1 MCQRCG
7 YKWSAQQDDLFY
19 YKKTGSAP
27 NYINEMGKSSPEK
40 NNLAFR
46 SFSD

>member
-19 YKKTGSAP
+19 YKKRKQGQHQTT
-27 NYINEMGKSSPEK
+27 
-40 NNLAFR
+40 
-46 SFSD
+46 